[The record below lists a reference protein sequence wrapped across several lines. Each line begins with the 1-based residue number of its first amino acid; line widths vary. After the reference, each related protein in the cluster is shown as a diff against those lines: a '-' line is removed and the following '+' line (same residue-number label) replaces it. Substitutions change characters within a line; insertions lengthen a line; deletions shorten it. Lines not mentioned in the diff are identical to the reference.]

1 MTTDPTH
8 ADTLSQPALVAL
20 VRCDRYDDAAVQAAV
35 DRGLALLG
43 GADRFCRPGERLVL
57 KPNLLVASSPD
68 KAVTTHPAVFRAVG
82 RAFQAAGAELS
93 YGDSPGVELRPG
105 GAAQR
110 AGIAAAAGELGI
122 PMADFM
128 AGEMVSFPEGK
139 LIKQF
144 TLARGALEADGLISL
159 PKLKTHGLTRL
170 TGAIKNQFG
179 CIPGLL
185 KPEFHVRLSDL
196 QRFSQML
203 VDLNRLLRP
212 RLAVMDGI
220 VAMEGNGPRGG
231 TPRPMSVLLF
241 SADLVAL
248 DAVVCRL
255 VDLDPTMVAPI
266 VWGQEWGL
274 GNAQEIELVGD
285 PLESFFTPDFG
296 VNRRRGSTTGSSR
309 SVPRLIKN
317 WIVPRPTIV
326 PENCTR
332 CGTCVQMCPVTP
344 KAIDFRGQN
353 GRQEPPSYNYRQ
365 CIRCYCCQEMCPEQA
380 IEIETP
386 LLGRLI
392 HR

>member
-1 MTTDPTH
+1 MTTDSAHTDEFAKP
-8 ADTLSQPALVAL
+8 SRVAL

-35 DRGLALLG
+35 DRGLDLIG
-43 GADRFCRPGERLVL
+43 GADRFCRPGEKLVL
-57 KPNLLVASSPD
+57 KPNLLVASAPD
-68 KAVTTHPAVFRAVG
+68 KAVTTHPAVFCAVA
-82 RAFQAAGAELS
+82 RAFQATGVELS
-93 YGDSPGVELRPG
+93 YGDSPGFEMLPG

-110 AGIAAAAGELGI
+110 SGITAAADDLNI
-122 PMADFM
+122 PMADFA
-128 AGEMVSFPEGK
+128 AGETISFPEGK

-144 TLARGALEADGLISL
+144 NLARGVLEADGLISL

-203 VDLNRLLRP
+203 IDLNRLLRP

-241 SADLVAL
+241 SDDLVAL
-248 DAVVCRL
+248 DAVVCQL
-255 VDLDPTMVAPI
+255 VNLDPEMVAPI

-274 GNAQEIELVGD
+274 GNAQEIELLGD
-285 PLESFFTPDFG
+285 PIESFVTPDFD
-296 VNRRRGSTTGSSR
+296 VNRRRGSTTGSPWPI
-309 SVPRLIKN
+309 PRPIKN

-332 CGTCVQMCPVTP
+332 CGTCVQVCPVTP
-344 KAIDFRGQN
+344 KAIDFREPN
-353 GRQEPPSYNYRQ
+353 GRKAPPSYNYRQ
-365 CIRCYCCQEMCPEQA
+365 CIRCYCCQEMCPEHA